1 VFLDRFNVVMLKII
15 FLKKNIYIISIYFQA
30 KIILKSNRY
39 HNTKQTLKKIANCVF
54 GIA

>member
-1 VFLDRFNVVMLKII
+1 M
-15 FLKKNIYIISIYFQA
+15 YFQA

-39 HNTKQTLKKIANCVF
+39 YNTKQTLKKLANCVF